1 MYEDAKQELQR
12 LEEALL
18 AEEEPEMETAEVP
31 AYNSDKTD
39 EDLELFAQEVLDG
52 EKKGMTGLVV
62 LAAALAGAVVVA
74 LVVFLLRWKGL
85 IS

>member
-18 AEEEPEMETAEVP
+18 AEDEPELEAEEIP
-31 AYNSDKTD
+31 AYNTDKTD
-39 EDLELFAQEVLDG
+39 TDLEQFAQEVLDG
-52 EKKGMTGLVV
+52 EKKSMTGLVA

-74 LVVFLLRWKGL
+74 LVIFLLRWKGL
-85 IS
+85 MA

>member
-18 AEEEPEMETAEVP
+18 AEEEPAMEAEEIP
-31 AYNSDKTD
+31 AYNIDRTD
-39 EDLELFAQEVLDG
+39 EDLEAFSQEVLDG
-52 EKKGMTGLVV
+52 EKKSMSGLVV

-85 IS
+85 TA